1 MSLTEWTPAL
11 RRKLYEYRKQDR
23 ENGCHN
29 RKTAISAE
37 ETVQLVAKAN
47 GKCAHCKRVVSF
59 VKNGAMRGDGFSL
72 DRKNNEIGHT
82 RENCVVSCLK
92 CNVKRR

>member
-1 MSLTEWTPAL
+1 MNLSEWTPLL

-23 ENGCHN
+23 ENGCHD
-29 RKTAISAE
+29 RRTAISAE
-37 ETVQLVAKAN
+37 ETVQLVAKAK
-47 GKCAHCKRVVSF
+47 GKCHHCKRVVSF
-59 VKNGAMRGDGFSL
+59 VKNPKMRDDGFSL

-82 RENCVVSCLK
+82 RANSVVSCLK